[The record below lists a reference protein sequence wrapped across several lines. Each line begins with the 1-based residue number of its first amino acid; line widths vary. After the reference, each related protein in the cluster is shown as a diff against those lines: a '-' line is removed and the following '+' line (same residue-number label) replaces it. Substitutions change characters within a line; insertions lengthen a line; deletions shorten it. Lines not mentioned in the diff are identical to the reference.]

1 MEINEKNNFRIFFIS
16 LFESFN
22 GGNGKSIALFGRVG
36 GNGMDRKKHLFLSI
50 YLKSQIFIL
59 PKLRRM
65 GGNEIRFNDFFTKI
79 PKIPLYI
86 QPFILK

>member
-1 MEINEKNNFRIFFIS
+1 MKRIILEYFSFL

-22 GGNGKSIALFGRVG
+22 GGNGKSIPLFGRVG
-36 GNGMDRKKHLFLSI
+36 RNGMDREKHLFLSI

-65 GGNEIRFNDFFTKI
+65 GENKIRLNDFFTKI
-79 PKIPLYI
+79 PKIPPIYSTI
-86 QPFILK
+86 YFKIEV